1 MSLSTRYTQD
11 YQQAV
16 SDYMKGH
23 YQEAAET
30 TDQLVKEYPD
40 DPNLRLLR
48 GHIYSCL
55 QKYEIA
61 NQQYKSV
68 LELTH
73 DPELLDCA
81 RNSLADSTRYLESG
95 FGYSESM
102 PSIENNSATLTMTNG
117 NESQLGEAV
126 VAQPTS
132 SLQTT
137 SDGESSTADENPFA
151 VNSNPFDDYVS
162 APLVSGNT
170 NRQPLVS
177 DSFADGEDDTLLM
190 NKNHSTSDSESS
202 DTRPSGIFSDSE
214 SDAIQS
220 EFTDISGVDNTIQ
233 SSDADAWD
241 EPFDLAGEN
250 TPQSADL
257 EFSDSIDQTEFPM
270 SGIDLSAELSMDGL
284 EGNADIDTFDP
295 ATEFDLDPSLLN
307 LAEDEQD
314 LIGDTGLINVAENAQ
329 AVAIDDLPPSS
340 DLAAS
345 SQSGFLGDSQDGSAF
360 FSDSQGAALAKKPEE
375 C

>member
-95 FGYSESM
+95 LWLF
-102 PSIENNSATLTMTNG
+102 
-117 NESQLGEAV
+117 
-126 VAQPTS
+126 
-132 SLQTT
+132 
-137 SDGESSTADENPFA
+137 
-151 VNSNPFDDYVS
+151 
-162 APLVSGNT
+162 
-170 NRQPLVS
+170 R
-177 DSFADGEDDTLLM
+177 
-190 NKNHSTSDSESS
+190 
-202 DTRPSGIFSDSE
+202 
-214 SDAIQS
+214 
-220 EFTDISGVDNTIQ
+220 
-233 SSDADAWD
+233 ADA
-241 EPFDLAGEN
+241 LYR
-250 TPQSADL
+250 
-257 EFSDSIDQTEFPM
+257 
-270 SGIDLSAELSMDGL
+270 
-284 EGNADIDTFDP
+284 
-295 ATEFDLDPSLLN
+295 
-307 LAEDEQD
+307 
-314 LIGDTGLINVAENAQ
+314 
-329 AVAIDDLPPSS
+329 
-340 DLAAS
+340 
-345 SQSGFLGDSQDGSAF
+345 
-360 FSDSQGAALAKKPEE
+360 
-375 C
+375 